1 MSNEDINCPANKRRL
16 GYEISY
22 DWVISLMYFLMTEVN
37 SKYWF
42 KKKQRN
48 NVMKKLQF
56 EKTSKQNKRNKP
68 SWMTYDDC
76 YFFNH
81 PNSPP
86 FSKVFFTSVFNML
99 SPHMMYH
106 MFEREYMSTGSHT
119 LLCLVAK
126 VSLSFTKIW
135 MSSFITRLQKSLYRY
150 YSPTIHFVY

>member
-1 MSNEDINCPANKRRL
+1 
-16 GYEISY
+16 
-22 DWVISLMYFLMTEVN
+22 
-37 SKYWF
+37 
-42 KKKQRN
+42 
-48 NVMKKLQF
+48 MKKLQF

-81 PNSPP
+81 PIFPP
-86 FSKVFFTSVFNML
+86 FSKVFFTSVFNIL

-106 MFEREYMSTGSHT
+106 MFEREYVSTGSHT
-119 LLCLVAK
+119 LPCLVAK